1 MKWYNSPEFAEI
13 TRCLLVAIAALAIAE
28 LIVFIANII

>member
-13 TRCLLVAIAALAIAE
+13 TWCLLAAIVALIVAE
-28 LIVFIANII
+28 LIVFIANIL